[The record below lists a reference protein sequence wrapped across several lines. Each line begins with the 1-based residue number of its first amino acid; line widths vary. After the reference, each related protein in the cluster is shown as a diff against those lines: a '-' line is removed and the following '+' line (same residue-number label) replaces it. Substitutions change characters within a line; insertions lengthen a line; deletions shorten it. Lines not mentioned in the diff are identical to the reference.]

1 MRHCVITL
9 NVPVNDRKNP
19 PTLKFPERCVNCGKA
34 SARAWSLNLSTG
46 EQKRGQMVELELSV
60 PLCAACAAKE
70 DKIANVTW
78 LPFFIAGLL
87 VCVVAFIPVW
97 LVTPEVQTSQPQSL
111 PLLLGALVGLI
122 AGIIGGTFV
131 EFVLKLLF
139 APAYGQLLLRR
150 PLTAFMVFSNVEQV
164 IGLTARLS
172 KDKQTLHL
180 VLENDEVANE
190 FKRLNMES
198 GVL

>member
-1 MRHCVITL
+1 MITL
-9 NVPVNDRKNP
+9 NVPVNDKKNP
-19 PTLKFPERCVNCGKA
+19 PALKFPERCVNCGKP
-34 SARAWSLNLSTG
+34 SVRTWTLNLSTG
-46 EQKRGQMVELELSV
+46 EQKRGQMVELELPV
-60 PLCAACAAKE
+60 PLCAECSAKE

-97 LVTPEVQTSQPQSL
+97 LVTPEVQTSQPGSL
-111 PLLLGALVGLI
+111 PLLLGAFVGLI
-122 AGIIGGTFV
+122 TGIIGGTLV

-150 PLTAFMVFSNVEQV
+150 PLTAFMVFANVEQV
-164 IGLTARLS
+164 IGLTAKLS

-180 VLENDEVANE
+180 VIENDEVANE
-190 FKRLNMES
+190 FKRLNRES